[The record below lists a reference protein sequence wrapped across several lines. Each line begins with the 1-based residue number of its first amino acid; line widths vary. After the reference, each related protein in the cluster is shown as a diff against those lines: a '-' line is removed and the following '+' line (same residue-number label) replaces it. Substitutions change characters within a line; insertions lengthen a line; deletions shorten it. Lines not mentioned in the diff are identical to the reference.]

1 MAIDDGGA
9 SAPDTAEPVTT
20 LTENPFN
27 FKDHLAPEF
36 KEHTALQDINDVNG
50 MAKSYISAQE
60 MIGQQ
65 RLPMPVAEADPS
77 EWSRFYDSV
86 GRPTGEE
93 GKGYEFDEGSIPEGT
108 QKNDDMEKFF
118 RKSMHDAGLSQKQA
132 QAMYKSYNDFSGQ
145 FTEKQ
150 ANTTSDMEKKWDT
163 DIRQEFGLAYNDQL
177 ESAKAAVEEF
187 GSDNLKQY
195 LDESRLGNHPEM
207 IKFAAKIGAELL
219 EKGSQ
224 GRAGRQSKSVLTPDQ
239 AKTEIAQLQGNAQFM
254 EAYHGKGP
262 AHEEAIKR
270 MTDLHDFAYPPTEE

>member
-93 GKGYEFDEGSIPEGT
+93 GKGYEFDEGSIPEGV

-150 ANTTSDMEKKWDT
+150 ANTTADMEKKWDT

-207 IKFAAKIGAELL
+207 IKFAAKIGTQLL

-224 GRAGRQSKSVLTPDQ
+224 GRAGRQGTSVLTPDQ
-239 AKTEIAQLQGNAQFM
+239 AKSEIAQLHSNPQFM
-254 EAYHGKGP
+254 EAYHGSGP
-262 AHEEAIKR
+262 THEEAIKR
-270 MTDLHDFAYPPTEE
+270 MTALHDFAYPPTEE